1 MECGWGECRV
11 REPFRFPNRGLAG
24 YDLVFSLIMQFMG
37 KLYLI
42 PTPLGE
48 TASWDVALPA
58 HNRSVLDEIDYFV
71 VENIRTARR
80 FLARSGIARPID
92 ALTFAELNE
101 HSHPEEVEGLLKPLL
116 SEGKNIGLM
125 SEAGLPCVADPG
137 AWLVAVAHRHG
148 VEVVPLVGPSS
159 IMLAL
164 MASGANGQSFAF
176 NGYLPV
182 KPAERVKAIRAFERR
197 IAAEG
202 QSQIFIEAP
211 YRNRKLF
218 EDILTACAPQTR
230 LCVACDVL
238 EPGQLIGAKSVAEW
252 KKSGAPAFDKRPAI
266 FILF

>member
-1 MECGWGECRV
+1 MAYFKITQNKKGELQAKIQVSGKDLSTGKSKVFTKRV
-11 REPFRFPNRGLAG
+11 YNTDELTEAKFRKQVEKTAIAFEEEVSRA
-24 YDLVFSLIMQFMG
+24 YQDG
-37 KLYLI
+37 KTQL
-42 PTPLGE
+42 
-48 TASWDVALPA
+48 
-58 HNRSVLDEIDYFV
+58 RSKV
-71 VENIRTARR
+71 
-80 FLARSGIARPID
+80 
-92 ALTFAELNE
+92 LTFAELNE

-137 AWLVAVAHRHG
+137 AWLVAAAHRHG

-238 EPGQLIGAKSVAEW
+238 EPGQLIGSKSVAEW

>member
-1 MECGWGECRV
+1 
-11 REPFRFPNRGLAG
+11 
-24 YDLVFSLIMQFMG
+24 MG

-58 HNRSVLDEIDYFV
+58 GNRAIIDRIDCFV
-71 VENIRTARR
+71 VENTRTARR
-80 FLARSGIARPID
+80 FLARCGLSRAID
-92 ALTFAELNE
+92 EIVFAELNE
-101 HSHPEEVEGLLKPLL
+101 HTPPEEVESLLGPLLKD
-116 SEGKNIGLM
+116 GKDMGVM

-137 AWLVAVAHRHG
+137 ALLVAAAHRHG
-148 VEVVPLVGPSS
+148 AEVVPLAGPGS
-159 IMLAL
+159 ITLAL

-182 KPAERVKAIRAFERR
+182 KPQERIRAIRHFERR
-197 IAAEG
+197 AQSEG

-218 EDILTACAPQTR
+218 DDMLAACASGTM
-230 LCVACDVL
+230 LCVACDLL
-238 EPGQLIGAKSVAEW
+238 EPGQYVRSQSIGAW